1 MVALKLEDNKGK
13 DSQKMIDSINAKIHL
28 LQKIEPSKNES

>member
-1 MVALKLEDNKGK
+1 MVALKLEDNKSK

-28 LQKIEPSKNES
+28 LQKIEPSTNES

>member
-28 LQKIEPSKNES
+28 LQKIEPAIN